1 MFAFSHILEYN
12 YTPFIIV
19 LQVDMYQIDDDHLS
33 IVTYLTNKSDLYQ
46 KILPSLTLYVNFQ
59 SLKRFSSFEC
69 LNDIQ
74 NLWIICMWYIFIILW
89 YQYIIF
95 V

>member
-1 MFAFSHILEYN
+1 MYSFSIKLALF
-12 YTPFIIV
+12 YTQFIFL

-46 KILPSLTLYVNFQ
+46 KILPSLKFYVNIQ

-69 LNDIQ
+69 LIDIQ
-74 NLWIICMWYIFIILW
+74 NHEL
-89 YQYIIF
+89 F
-95 V
+95 VCNIYSFYL

>member
-1 MFAFSHILEYN
+1 
-12 YTPFIIV
+12 
-19 LQVDMYQIDDDHLS
+19 MYPIDDDHLS

-46 KILPSLTLYVNFQ
+46 RILPSLTLYVNFQ

-74 NLWIICMWYIFIILW
+74 NHEL
-89 YQYIIF
+89 F
-95 V
+95 VCDIYSLFYDINI